1 MVGRPVGAS
10 ACPRCAG
17 GNGPGP
23 SRVRS
28 RWAKGETIPTFPAIE
43 NPNSLNA
50 PAKVRQIIRN
60 VGKRELLGEILYS
73 VFCIAICFFIVNL
86 LVMGFGIEL
95 LLVFNC

>member
-1 MVGRPVGAS
+1 MDGWSDAPAERQPVPGVW
-10 ACPRCAG
+10 G
-17 GNGPGP
+17 ENGPGP

-73 VFCIAICFFIVNL
+73 VFLCCNLFFFIVNL

-95 LLVFNC
+95 L